1 MKEIII
7 DDISFKVGQNAQEN
21 WDLLSLD
28 ENFTWFHLKSFPSC
42 HVIIEKIDPSND
54 EIMKGANLCLENTKY
69 RNLKNIKINYT
80 LIKNIVKSDK
90 IGSVTFKSNRKVK
103 TVMI

>member
-7 DDISFKVGQNAQEN
+7 DDILFKVGQNAQEN

-42 HVIIEKIDPSND
+42 HVIIEKIDPTND
-54 EIMKGANLCLENTKY
+54 DIINGANLCLQNTKY

>member
-1 MKEIII
+1 MKNVTVN
-7 DDISFKVGQNAQEN
+7 DIVYKVGQNAQEN

-28 ENFTWFHLKSFPSC
+28 ENYTWFHLKSFPSC
-42 HVIIEKIDPSND
+42 HVIIEKIDPTND
-54 EIMKGANLCLENTKY
+54 EILEGANLCLENTKY

-90 IGSVTFKSNRKVK
+90 VGSVTFKSNRKVK
-103 TVMI
+103 TIMI